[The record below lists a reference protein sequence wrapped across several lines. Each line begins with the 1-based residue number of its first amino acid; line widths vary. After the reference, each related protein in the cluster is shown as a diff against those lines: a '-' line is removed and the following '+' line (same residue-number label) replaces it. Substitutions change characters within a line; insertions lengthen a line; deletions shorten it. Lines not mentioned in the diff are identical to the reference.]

1 MNRRGIL
8 CIVAALLGAAPQAGA
23 QEWPTRP
30 ITIVIPFAP
39 GGAGDASLRLLAK
52 ALSEKIG
59 QPVIVEN
66 RSGAGGAIGTAAVAK
81 AAPDGYTL
89 LYTAIGPHVLNKL
102 LYKSIPYDPDAD
114 FEAIILV
121 ADAHQIIVG
130 SPQRNWKKLG
140 DLIDYAKQNPGKVTI
155 GHAGAGTMGHLAAAL
170 FVARAGIEASLIS
183 YRGASPV
190 VTDVLSGHIDAG
202 FPIYVPLIESVTV
215 LAVTAESRAGFLPQ
229 VPTAREAGVDVV
241 ASTWTALVG
250 PAGLPRGIVMTLNA
264 AVHDYLASDDTARQ
278 FAAFGMRPLGGP
290 PERLAQTVAD
300 DKAKW
305 EPIIRLENIKLD
317 AQ

>member
-23 QEWPTRP
+23 QDWPTRP
-30 ITIVIPFAP
+30 VTIVIPFAP
-39 GGAGDASLRLLAK
+39 GGSGDASLRLLAK

-66 RSGAGGAIGTAAVAK
+66 RSGAGGAIGAAAVAK

-89 LYTAIGPHVLNKL
+89 LFTAIGPHVLNKL

-114 FEAIILV
+114 FEPIILV
-121 ADAHQIIVG
+121 ADVPQIIVS
-130 SPQRNWKKLG
+130 SPRRGWKNLG
-140 DLIDYAKQNPGKVTI
+140 DLIAYAKQHPGQVTI

-170 FVARAGIEASLIS
+170 FAARAGIEASLIG
-183 YRGASPV
+183 YRGATPV
-190 VTDVLSGHIDAG
+190 VTDVFSGHIDAG
-202 FPIYVPLIESVTV
+202 FPIYIPLIDSVTA

-250 PAGLPRGIVMTLNA
+250 PAGLPRDIVMKLNA
-264 AVHDYLASDDTARQ
+264 AVHDYLADDETARQ
-278 FAAFGMRPLGGP
+278 FATLGMRPLGGP
-290 PERLAQTVAD
+290 PERLVQTIAD
-300 DKAKW
+300 DKARW
-305 EPIIRLENIKLD
+305 EPIIRAENIKLD
-317 AQ
+317 PQ